1 MYARSGHRARAA
13 RARDVRARTAR
24 RLREAG
30 CVFAEEEAR
39 LLVAAAHD
47 ERVLAQMVGRRASGL
62 PLEQVLG
69 WAELAGTRVG
79 VHPGVFVPR
88 HRTTLLVREAAAVCP
103 PGALAVDLCC
113 GSGAIG
119 VALAARVRRLR
130 LHAVDIDPAAVA
142 CAARNLSGFDAHVY
156 EGDLFGPLPAA
167 LRGHVDLVTA
177 NAPYVPT
184 SEIDLLPR
192 EARLHEP
199 RRALDGGEDG
209 LDVHRRIAAEAPAW
223 LAAGGRLVVEIAEH
237 QVPDLVGIMARAGL
251 SARVVRDAKLEASV
265 IVAAATPLVAR

>member
-13 RARDVRARTAR
+13 RARDVRARTVR
-24 RLREAG
+24 RLTEAG
-30 CVFAEEEAR
+30 CIFAEEEAR

-47 ERVLAQMVGRRASGL
+47 ERILEEMVGRRTSGL

-69 WAELAGTRVG
+69 WAELAGIRVG
-79 VHPGVFVPR
+79 VRPGVFVPR
-88 HRTTLLVREAAAVCP
+88 HRTALLVREATAVCP

-113 GSGAIG
+113 GSGSIG
-119 VALAARVRRLR
+119 MALAARVRRLR

-142 CAARNLSGFDAHVY
+142 CAARNLSGLDAHVY

-167 LRGHVDLVTA
+167 LRGHVDLLTA

-223 LAAGGRLVVEIAEH
+223 LAAGGHLVVEVAEH
-237 QVPDLVGIMARAGL
+237 QVPDLVGILGRAGL

-265 IVAAATPLVAR
+265 IVATATPLLAR